1 MSNNSLLSV
10 GLDVGTTTTQLIVSS
25 LQVENRATAFQVP
38 DLSITQRNILYQSPI
53 HFTPLL
59 DRHRIDA
66 DGIRS
71 LVIREY
77 EAAGITREAVDTGAV
92 IITGETSRKENA
104 AAVVQALSDL
114 AGEFVV
120 ATAGPDLESI
130 LAAQGS
136 GAVQYSRET
145 GKPVLNIDIGG
156 GTSNFAWIR
165 DGKITATHCINV
177 GGRLIKFDPHGTVTE
192 VSPVLDNQKDLCV
205 GHCPSLSRLRQLAQD
220 LTDQLEA
227 AAGPEEDFVT
237 CFSGGVAECIRQD
250 FPPLAFGDLG
260 PLLGAT
266 IRQSPRFQNHIFC
279 NQTIRAT
286 VIGAGCHSTQLSG
299 STIFHRGISFPLRDL
314 PVAPVEEF
322 SLPALSRPF
331 VVHDTTPILSLPD
344 LPSPSYHTLTHL
356 ADALLQAIPTG
367 SILLSTRQD
376 LAKALGQILAL
387 RTTRPILCM
396 DRLELRPDTY
406 LDVTAPVGPALG
418 VIIKTLVF
426 H

>member
-1 MSNNSLLSV
+1 MSKTLLSV
-10 GLDVGTTTTQLIVSS
+10 GLDVGTTTTQLIVSD
-25 LQVENRATAFQVP
+25 LQVENRSGAFQVP
-38 DLSITQRNILYQSPI
+38 DLSITERVIRYQSPI

-66 DGIRS
+66 DSIRT
-71 LVIREY
+71 LVMQEY
-77 EAAGITREAVDTGAV
+77 EAAGIRREEVDTGAV

-136 GAVQYSRET
+136 GAVAYSKET

-177 GGRLIKFDPHGTVTE
+177 GGRLVKLDSHGTVTE
-192 VSPVLDNQKDLCV
+192 VSPVLADRKDLYP
-205 GHCPSLSRLRQLAQD
+205 GAHPTPAQLEALAQD
-220 LTDQLEA
+220 LTAQLEA
-227 AAGPEEDFVT
+227 AAGPEKDFVT
-237 CFSGGVAECIRQD
+237 CFSGGVAECIRQEI
-250 FPPLAFGDLG
+250 PSLAFGDLG
-260 PLLGAT
+260 PLLGKA

-299 STIFHRGISFPLRDL
+299 STVFHRGIHFPLRDL
-314 PVAPVEEF
+314 PVATVEELTP
-322 SLPALSRPF
+322 SALRHPF
-331 VVHDTTPILSLPD
+331 TIHDTTPILSLPD
-344 LPSPSYHTLTHL
+344 LPNPTYQALTQL
-356 ADALLQAIPTG
+356 AETLLQAVPTG
-367 SILLSTRQD
+367 SILLSTGQD

-387 RTTRPILCM
+387 RTGRPILCM
-396 DRLELRPDTY
+396 DRLELRRDTY